1 MRAKTPGRIIV
12 SADGMDGA
20 NALKSANAKYQWH
33 PMVHPRR
40 MAEHPPLIIA
50 KGRGSIVTDIDGAD
64 YVDGIGGLWCV
75 NVGHDRAEVKQAIA
89 RQLDQIA
96 YYSSF
101 DGTVTAPSILLS
113 KKLTEIA
120 ATEGM
125 ARAFFGSGGS
135 DAVETAMK
143 LARQYWKLVGE
154 PTRTKFISLKGA
166 YHGVHFGGMAMNGN
180 PPFRGVY
187 EPLLPGCLQVDT
199 PWLYRNPWT
208 SDPAELA
215 QICAA
220 QLEREILFQGPDT
233 IAAFFAEPVQGAGG
247 VIVPPEQ
254 YWPAVREICDRYG
267 VLLVSDEVV
276 TGFGRS
282 GAMFGA
288 RGWGVKPD
296 IMCLAKGLSSG
307 YIPLGA
313 TVVNHRVAA
322 AWDGEETP
330 QGAIMHGFT
339 YGGHAVGC
347 AAGLACLEIVE
358 REDLPGQAARQG
370 DRLLAAL
377 KPFENRYRSV
387 GEVRGKGLMIAI
399 DLVADKKTREPI
411 DPGQGLAYELAEHTR
426 RHGAIVRPVGTKI
439 ILSPPLVI
447 TDAEVDKLAA
457 ALTLAFDAVDR

>member
-1 MRAKTPGRIIV
+1 MTQP
-12 SADGMDGA
+12 DA

-40 MAEHPPLIIA
+40 SEAHPPLIIA
-50 KGRGSIVTDIDGAD
+50 KGRGSIVEDVDGQA

-75 NVGHDRAEVKQAIA
+75 NVGHDRAEVKAAVREQM
-89 RQLDQIA
+89 DQIA

-101 DGTVTAPSILLS
+101 DGTVTPPSIRLS
-113 KKLTEIA
+113 QKLVEIA
-120 ATEGM
+120 APED
-125 ARAFFGSGGS
+125 AAKVFFSSGGS

-143 LARQYWKLVGE
+143 LARQYWRLVGE
-154 PTRTKFISLKGA
+154 PYRTKFISLKGG
-166 YHGVHFGGMAMNGN
+166 YHGVHFGGVSLNGN
-180 PPFRGVY
+180 PPFRWAY

-208 SDPAELA
+208 TDPAELA
-215 QICAA
+215 RICAE
-220 QLEREILFQGPDT
+220 QLEREIQFQGPHT
-233 IAAFFAEPVQGAGG
+233 VAAFFAEPIQGAGG

-254 YWPAVREICDRYG
+254 YWPLVREVCDRYG

-296 IMCLAKGLSSG
+296 IMCLAKGLSCG
-307 YIPLGA
+307 YVPLGA
-313 TVVNHRVAA
+313 TVVNARIAS
-322 AWDGEETP
+322 AWSGAESPE
-330 QGAIMHGFT
+330 GAIMHGYT

-347 AAGLACLEIVE
+347 AAALACLDIVE
-358 REDLPGQAARQG
+358 KEDLPGQAAAMG
-370 DRLLAAL
+370 ERLLAGLA
-377 KPFENRYRSV
+377 PFADRFRSV

-399 DLVADKKTREPI
+399 DLVSDKKTREPI

-426 RHGAIVRPVGTKI
+426 RHGAIVRPVGPKI

-447 TDAEVDKLAA
+447 TPDEVDTLVN
-457 ALTLAFDAVDR
+457 ALTKAFEAVDR